1 MDDALAFAALLRQ
14 LPAGS
19 VAAYRGPG
27 AGARMHVSGPA
38 EPLPV
43 FSVTKMF
50 VAAGILR
57 AVDAGLLTLADPLAS
72 RLPGA
77 PTGCTIAQVL
87 THTAGLGNYT
97 AHPQYLQAVME
108 DPGEPWDLEAIAAAS
123 NPGMP
128 GTFAY
133 SNTGYWYLGA
143 MLEEVTAMSLGQ
155 YLHREIFEPA
165 DMASTRYPE
174 PETSITPSGYSTL
187 WAGPAGAAF
196 STPADLLCFGDLFSD
211 SNPLFPSTLS
221 AATRAAFMDSVPV
234 EAQAPWR
241 EPRYGAGVMID
252 PGLRLWGHGGAG
264 PGYRG
269 AVFTSLATGAG
280 AAVICPGQ
288 TDFSPESVLLS
299 LLGSPPLRTPVP
311 GPACRLPRL

>member
-1 MDDALAFAALLRQ
+1 MDDALAFEVLLRQ
-14 LPAGS
+14 LPTDS

-27 AGARMHVSGPA
+27 VDARMHVSGPA

-50 VAAGILR
+50 IAAGVLR

-87 THTAGLGNYT
+87 THTAGLGNYI
-97 AHPQYLQAVME
+97 ANPDYLRAVEE
-108 DPGEPWDLEAIAAAS
+108 DPGDPWDLEMIAAAS
-123 NPGMP
+123 NPGVQ

-143 MLEEVTAMSLGQ
+143 MLEEATAMSLGQ

-174 PETSITPSGYSTL
+174 PETSLTPSGYSTL

-196 STPADLLCFGDLFSD
+196 STPADLLGFGDLFSD

-221 AATRAAFMDSVPV
+221 NAARAAFMDSVPV
-234 EAQAPWR
+234 QATAPWK

-252 PGLRLWGHGGAG
+252 AGLGLWGHGGSG
-264 PGYRG
+264 PGYRS
-269 AVFTSLATGAG
+269 AVFTSPATGA
-280 AAVICPGQ
+280 AAALICPDQ
-288 TDFSPESVLLS
+288 TDFRPESALLS
-299 LLGSPPLRTPVP
+299 LLGSHD
-311 GPACRLPRL
+311 

>member
-1 MDDALAFAALLRQ
+1 MDDTLAFEALLRQ
-14 LPAGS
+14 LPTGS
-19 VAAYRGPG
+19 VAAYRGPRD
-27 AGARMHVSGPA
+27 GARIHVSGPA

-50 VAAGILR
+50 VAAGVLR

-97 AHPQYLQAVME
+97 ANPDYQHAINA
-108 DPGEPWDLEAIAAAS
+108 DPGEPWELEEISAAS
-123 NPGMP
+123 TPEKP
-128 GTFAY
+128 GTFSY
-133 SNTGYWYLGA
+133 GNTGYWYLGA
-143 MLEEVTAMSLGQ
+143 MLEGITGMSLGQ

-174 PETSITPSGYSTL
+174 PETSLTPSGYSTL

-196 STPADLLCFGDLFSD
+196 STPADLLGFGDLFAD
-211 SNPLFPSTLS
+211 SNPLFPSALS
-221 AATRAAFMDSVPV
+221 NAARAAFMDSVPV
-234 EAQAPWR
+234 QAPAPWK

-252 PGLRLWGHGGAG
+252 AGLGLWGHGGSG
-264 PGYRG
+264 PGYRS
-269 AVFTSLATGAG
+269 AVFTSPATGA
-280 AAVICPGQ
+280 AAALICPGQ
-288 TDFSPESVLLS
+288 TDFRPESALIS
-299 LLGSPPLRTPVP
+299 LLGSH
-311 GPACRLPRL
+311 G

>member
-1 MDDALAFAALLRQ
+1 MDDALAFEALLRQ

-27 AGARMHVSGPA
+27 DGARMHVSGPA

-50 VAAGILR
+50 VAAGVLR
-57 AVDAGLLTLADPLAS
+57 AVDAGLLGLADPLAS

-87 THTAGLGNYT
+87 THTAGLGDYT
-97 AHPQYLQAVME
+97 AHPGYLRAVRD
-108 DPGEPWDLEAIAAAS
+108 DPGEPWDLEAITAAS
-123 NPGMP
+123 TPGVP
-128 GTFAY
+128 GAFAY
-133 SNTGYWYLGA
+133 GNTGYWHLGA

-174 PETSITPSGYSTL
+174 PETSLTVSGYSTL

-196 STPADLLCFGDLFSD
+196 STPADLLAFGDLFSD
-211 SNPLFPSTLS
+211 ANPLFPSALS
-221 AATRAAFMDSVPV
+221 PAMRAAFLDSVPV
-234 EAQAPWR
+234 KAPAPWR

-252 PGLRLWGHGGAG
+252 PRLRLWGHGGAG
-264 PGYRG
+264 PGYCG
-269 AVFTSLATGAG
+269 AVFTSLATGA
-280 AAVICPGQ
+280 AAALICPGP
-288 TDFSPESVLLS
+288 TDFSPESALVS
-299 LLGSPPLRTPVP
+299 LLGLP
-311 GPACRLPRL
+311 G